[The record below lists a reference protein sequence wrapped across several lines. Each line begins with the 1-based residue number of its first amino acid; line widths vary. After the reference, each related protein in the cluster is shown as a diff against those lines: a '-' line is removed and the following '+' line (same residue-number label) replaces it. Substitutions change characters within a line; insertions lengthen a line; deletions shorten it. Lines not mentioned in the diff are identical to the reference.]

1 MHSIRLRTLLVSSLA
16 LLLPMGPSHGAQN
29 GAPVILVGAGDGGGL
44 ARELRVTDG
53 SEVASGTPYGPAF
66 AGGVRVA
73 VGDVNGDGV
82 PDRIVGS
89 GAGAGQI
96 HVYSGRDVSVLASVF
111 PFGPAH
117 SGGVYVAAGDV
128 DADGRADI
136 IAGSGTG
143 GGRVAVLSGA
153 DRHEI
158 ASGFPF
164 SPLYAGGVTVA
175 AGDVNGDGRAD
186 IIAGTA
192 VGGAVR
198 VVSAVGASLLAS
210 GFPYGP
216 LFTGGVHVAA
226 GDVNGDGR
234 VDVITAPRS
243 LGGLVRVFSGLDI
256 TVLAELRAV
265 PGRRRRHRGRR
276 RRQRRRTR
284 RHRDRLGTRHAAER
298 THLRPTRPAIARRV
312 LRFRSDIHGRRLRR
326 DREQRDQLPCA
337 SRTRP
342 PAFSRPGSP
351 APSTSR
357 PTAARG
363 R

>member
-1 MHSIRLRTLLVSSLA
+1 MARQSFWSAPGT
-16 LLLPMGPSHGAQN
+16 GA
-29 GAPVILVGAGDGGGL
+29 AWRASCTRST
-44 ARELRVTDG
+44 A
-53 SEVASGTPYGPAF
+53 SEVASGMPFGPSF
-66 AGGVRVA
+66 TGGVRVA
-73 VGDVNGDGV
+73 IGDVNGDGV

-96 HVYSGRDVSVLASVF
+96 HVYSGRDVSVLASLF

-136 IAGSGTG
+136 IAGAGTG

-153 DRHEI
+153 DQHEI

-164 SPLYAGGVTVA
+164 SSLYTGGVTVA
-175 AGDVNGDGRAD
+175 AGDVDGDGRAD

-243 LGGLVRVFSGLDI
+243 LGGLVRVFNGLDI
-256 TVLAELRAV
+256 TVLADFTPFPGAAGVSVAAGDVNGDGRADIV
-265 PGRRRRHRGRR
+265 TGSGPGTLPSVRVFDPLN
-276 RRQRRRTR
+276 RQLLAAFFAFDPTLPQAGQPRSPSPRWC
-284 RHRDRLGTRHAAER
+284 GT
-298 THLRPTRPAIARRV
+298 
-312 LRFRSDIHGRRLRR
+312 
-326 DREQRDQLPCA
+326 
-337 SRTRP
+337 
-342 PAFSRPGSP
+342 
-351 APSTSR
+351 
-357 PTAARG
+357 
-363 R
+363 